1 MQSFILLALLM
12 MVTVEAFAPH
22 PTSSSSAAAAAAGTT
37 TTAVQYQNEGASGSA
52 TTATLVDFP
61 VRTVV
66 VPTKKF
72 HRQSPTTTTTTA
84 PASLPRTTRRTNTK
98 PYIEELATLEELK
111 YFLQDEDERPVVIK
125 YYAKWCKKCQKVG
138 QHFNRLAMEM
148 GDQPGVEGP
157 VRFAAVEYTPASQ
170 AFITEELKVIG
181 LPTVQI
187 YTGIHKVFD
196 TTKNPPPATTTT
208 TTASASSS
216 PIQRVRQELLRLADL
231 DAAAVL
237 DHAATV
243 DDGILAT
250 LIEDSFFDTSLD
262 FLNEEW

>member
-1 MQSFILLALLM
+1 M
-12 MVTVEAFAPH
+12 
-22 PTSSSSAAAAAAGTT
+22 
-37 TTAVQYQNEGASGSA
+37 
-52 TTATLVDFP
+52 
-61 VRTVV
+61 
-66 VPTKKF
+66 
-72 HRQSPTTTTTTA
+72 
-84 PASLPRTTRRTNTK
+84 
-98 PYIEELATLEELK
+98 
-111 YFLQDEDERPVVIK
+111 
-125 YYAKWCKKCQKVG
+125 G
-138 QHFNRLAMEM
+138 QQFTRLAREM

-196 TTKNPPPATTTT
+196 TTKNPPPATATTTT
-208 TTASASSS
+208 TTASSSSS
-216 PIQRVRQELLRLADL
+216 PIQRVRHELLRLADL

-250 LIEDSFFDTSLD
+250 LIDDSFFDTSLD

>member
-1 MQSFILLALLM
+1 MPTFSLSHRIIILH
-12 MVTVEAFAPH
+12 T
-22 PTSSSSAAAAAAGTT
+22 
-37 TTAVQYQNEGASGSA
+37 Y
-52 TTATLVDFP
+52 
-61 VRTVV
+61 R
-66 VPTKKF
+66 
-72 HRQSPTTTTTTA
+72 
-84 PASLPRTTRRTNTK
+84 
-98 PYIEELATLEELK
+98 
-111 YFLQDEDERPVVIK
+111 

-138 QHFNRLAMEM
+138 QQFNRLAREM

-208 TTASASSS
+208 TASSSSS

>member
-1 MQSFILLALLM
+1 MPAFSLSYRIIIL
-12 MVTVEAFAPH
+12 
-22 PTSSSSAAAAAAGTT
+22 
-37 TTAVQYQNEGASGSA
+37 YN
-52 TTATLVDFP
+52 
-61 VRTVV
+61 
-66 VPTKKF
+66 
-72 HRQSPTTTTTTA
+72 HR
-84 PASLPRTTRRTNTK
+84 
-98 PYIEELATLEELK
+98 
-111 YFLQDEDERPVVIK
+111 

-138 QHFNRLAMEM
+138 QQFTRLAREM

-196 TTKNPPPATTTT
+196 TTKNPPPATATTTT
-208 TTASASSS
+208 TTASSSSS
-216 PIQRVRQELLRLADL
+216 PIQRVRHELLRLADL

-250 LIEDSFFDTSLD
+250 LIDDSFFDTSLD